1 MSKIDRSALVLALN
15 EDDQMYRAGYHNG
28 MAHGI
33 MIDPGFFNDPLA
45 WTTEDNTYVKACGG
59 VFTTTNSKGQD
70 TPVERKYDDSAMCKN
85 CAKLFDL
92 MGEAARQAKW
102 DNSYEKIEALGEL
115 AAAQR
120 EVEESAKAVDDAVA
134 MIFAPDC
141 TCKGAKECEHDQDCM
156 DCGCPRVAPV
166 ITLPT
171 MLTVEHREESP
182 AQADGPSVE
191 VVKVEAVKSADGA
204 TILPGH
210 TRHTP
215 KDSKTPAPRKISK
228 PKVHKPLTEPKLF
241 GDVSGAVHTE
251 DRQNP
256 SADDMVG
263 GAQAGTYRGHTS
275 LTSGRDMT
283 GAVPRERKEDKL
295 NGGTKPVRTTMD
307 MPLGRERLDASAR
320 TDRKIVATADG
331 AKIVTDRVGGKFG
344 YLNGAEFAKLSRTA
358 KRRYWDKVKKAR
370 TAATAKALRDS
381 QGK

>member
-33 MIDPGFFNDPLA
+33 MIDPGYFNDPLA

-59 VFTTTNSKGQD
+59 VFTTSNSKGQD
-70 TPVERKYDDSAMCKN
+70 TPVERKYDDSALCKN

-102 DNSYEKIEALGEL
+102 DNSYEKQEALSEL

-120 EVEESAKAVDDAVA
+120 EVEEAAKEVDSVLDEIAAPDAV
-134 MIFAPDC
+134 
-141 TCKGAKECEHDQDCM
+141 
-156 DCGCPRVAPV
+156 V

-171 MLTVEHREESP
+171 MLSVEHREESP

-215 KDSKTPAPRKISK
+215 KDSKTPTPRKISK

-283 GAVPRERKEDKL
+283 GVLPKERAE
-295 NGGTKPVRTTMD
+295 GGKPVRTTLD
-307 MPLGRERLDASAR
+307 MPLGRERLDISAR
-320 TDRKIVATADG
+320 TDKKIVSTADG
-331 AKIVTDRVGGKFG
+331 VKVVTDRVGGKFG

-370 TAATAKALRDS
+370 TAAAAKALRDS

>member
-1 MSKIDRSALVLALN
+1 MSKLEMALTLDGTASWFGLEKGVGHMMMSKVITQGGDHIGGNAT
-15 EDDQMYRAGYHNG
+15 MTTCCNG
-28 MAHGI
+28 KELST
-33 MIDPGFFNDPLA
+33 DKL
-45 WTTEDNTYVKACGG
+45 
-59 VFTTTNSKGQD
+59 
-70 TPVERKYDDSAMCKN
+70 VEKYQGDAQCKN
-85 CAKLFDL
+85 CV
-92 MGEAARQAKW
+92 KW
-102 DNSYEKIEALGEL
+102 SKTAGYTDTILS
-115 AAAQR
+115 AQ
-120 EVEESAKAVDDAVA
+120 ESAFNDDPSNFEDIKSVADMIMDDPDAV
-134 MIFAPDC
+134 
-141 TCKGAKECEHDQDCM
+141 
-156 DCGCPRVAPV
+156 V

-171 MLTVEHREESP
+171 MLSVEHREESP

-191 VVKVEAVKSADGA
+191 VCKVEVVKSADGA

-215 KDSKTPAPRKISK
+215 KDSKTPTPRKISK

-256 SADDMVG
+256 AADDFAG

-370 TAATAKALRDS
+370 TAAAAKALRDS

>member
-1 MSKIDRSALVLALN
+1 MSKLEMALTLDGTASWFGLEKGVGHMMMSKVITQGGDHIGGNAT
-15 EDDQMYRAGYHNG
+15 MTTCCNG
-28 MAHGI
+28 KELST
-33 MIDPGFFNDPLA
+33 DKL
-45 WTTEDNTYVKACGG
+45 
-59 VFTTTNSKGQD
+59 
-70 TPVERKYDDSAMCKN
+70 VEKFQGDAQCKN
-85 CAKLFDL
+85 CV
-92 MGEAARQAKW
+92 KW
-102 DNSYEKIEALGEL
+102 SKTAGYTDTILS
-115 AAAQR
+115 AQ
-120 EVEESAKAVDDAVA
+120 ESAFNDDPSNFEDIKSVADMIMEDPDAV
-134 MIFAPDC
+134 
-141 TCKGAKECEHDQDCM
+141 
-156 DCGCPRVAPV
+156 V

-171 MLTVEHREESP
+171 MLSVEHREESP

-191 VVKVEAVKSADGA
+191 VVKVDSVPVEGA
-204 TILPGH
+204 RLPGAG
-210 TRHTP
+210 THTP
-215 KDSKTPAPRKISK
+215 QDGKVTPRKTSK

-283 GAVPRERKEDKL
+283 GAMPRERKEDKL

-307 MPLGRERLDASAR
+307 MPLGRERLDVSVR

-370 TAATAKALRDS
+370 TAAAAKALRDS